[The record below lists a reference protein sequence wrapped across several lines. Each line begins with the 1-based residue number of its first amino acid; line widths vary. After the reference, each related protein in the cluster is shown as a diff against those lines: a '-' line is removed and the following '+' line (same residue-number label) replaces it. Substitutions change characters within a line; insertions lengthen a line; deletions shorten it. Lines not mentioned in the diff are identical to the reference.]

1 MKASQ
6 LRHRIKIFDQMQTR
20 SKTGAVSIKWEH
32 ILTIWGQF
40 TPLSAKDV
48 MTAKAAGSQTVA
60 RLTIRYRGD
69 IHSGQRVEHTGK
81 VYEIDG
87 EPLADNKSGFEYLTV
102 MLRSVSGEN
111 SRA

>member
-6 LRHRIKIFDQMQTR
+6 LCHRIKIFDQMQSR

-32 ILTIWGQF
+32 ILTIWAQF

-48 MTAKAAGSQTVA
+48 LTAKAAGSQTVA
-60 RLTIRYRGD
+60 RLTIRHRGD
-69 IHSGQRVEHTGK
+69 VHSGQRVEHLGK

-87 EPLADNKSGFEYLTV
+87 EPLADNRSGMEYLTV

-111 SRA
+111 PRS

>member
-6 LRHRIKIFDQMQTR
+6 LRHRIKIYDQMQSR
-20 SKTGAVSIKWEH
+20 SKTGAVTVKWEH

-48 MTAKAAGSQTVA
+48 LTAKASGSQTVA

-69 IHSGQRVEHTGK
+69 IHSGQRVEHLGK

-87 EPLADNKSGFEYLTV
+87 EPLADNKSGLEYLTLTLKAV
-102 MLRSVSGEN
+102 TP
-111 SRA
+111 

>member
-6 LRHRIKIFDQMQTR
+6 LRHRIKIYDQMQSR
-20 SKTGAVSIKWEH
+20 SKTGAVTVKWEH

-48 MTAKAAGSQTVA
+48 LTAKASGSQTIA

-69 IHSGQRVEHTGK
+69 IHSGQRVEHLGK
-81 VYEIDG
+81 RYEIDG
-87 EPLADNKSGFEYLTV
+87 DPLADNKSGLEYLTLTLKAV
-102 MLRSVSGEN
+102 TS
-111 SRA
+111 